1 MQRKGEGGNIKEKA
15 INITLIAYSKGEMS
29 RMKDSNIRFLILLFW
44 NEFHLISVECL
55 KSSSKSRLIS

>member
-29 RMKDSNIRFLILLFW
+29 RIKDSNILF
-44 NEFHLISVECL
+44 
-55 KSSSKSRLIS
+55 